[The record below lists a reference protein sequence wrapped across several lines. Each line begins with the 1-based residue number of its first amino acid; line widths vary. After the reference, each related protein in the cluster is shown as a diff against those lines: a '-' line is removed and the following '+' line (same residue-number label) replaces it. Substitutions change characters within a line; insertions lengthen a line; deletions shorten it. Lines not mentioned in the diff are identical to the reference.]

1 MDLNYSA
8 EELAFRDQMR
18 AWLDANLPDDLRRKV
33 ADYESEGRKRAICGF
48 SQVRSAEPGA
58 QLDRGRILV

>member
-8 EELAFRDQMR
+8 EELAFRDRMR

-33 ADYESEGRKRAICGF
+33 ADHESLSKDTRAC
-48 SQVRSAEPGA
+48 R
-58 QLDRGRILV
+58 RTT